1 MRKKVYISGKIGE
14 EVLSDATREKFAKAE
29 ALLKS
34 KGYDVFNPTN
44 SGFGKIADER
54 VLKEKELGHKTSWYA
69 EIMKL
74 DLMALSFCDTICM
87 LADWTDK
94 VIWKLFTNIFITAD
108 FTSPHSLTIRSFSN
122 SLCLWLDIVLVIL
135 ICSRRSI

>member
-14 EVLSDATREKFAKAE
+14 EVLSDATRKKFAKAE

-44 SGFGKIADER
+44 SGFGKIADDR

-87 LADWTDK
+87 LADWTDSPGA
-94 VIWKLFTNIFITAD
+94 TAEFYFAKALGLEIIYKKWD
-108 FTSPHSLTIRSFSN
+108 K
-122 SLCLWLDIVLVIL
+122 DE
-135 ICSRRSI
+135 

>member
-44 SGFGKIADER
+44 SGFGKIADDPLLDIGDMQALHR
-54 VLKEKELGHKTSWYA
+54 VFDLLLTVGARHAFESCRKVQIVTHTHIRIDRRNLRQIA
-69 EIMKL
+69 DAPL
-74 DLMALSFCDTICM
+74 DLQRFLGD
-87 LADWTDK
+87 
-94 VIWKLFTNIFITAD
+94 VIAVYQHGT
-108 FTSPHSLTIRSFSN
+108 
-122 SLCLWLDIVLVIL
+122 
-135 ICSRRSI
+135 